1 MKEHYVRE
9 LEKKQ
14 NLSVR
19 NDFGL
24 QKRMSDYNNILYASD
39 PSGEASGTIYTP
51 LATHTHSLASGL

>member
-1 MKEHYVRE
+1 MKEHYVSE

-14 NLSVR
+14 NLSAR

-39 PSGEASGTIYTP
+39 PSGEASGTNIYT
-51 LATHTHSLASGL
+51 TSHSHTQLR